1 MSHDMSKRI
10 TKVSSKPTMITHCR
24 ACAQCANTIFNIH
37 IYKLKV
43 IPTYGKCGIVI
54 PSANKKQ
61 YITFV
66 EELEVESLVDD
77 HHLSQLSYFRTYF
90 KLTKTY

>member
-10 TKVSSKPTMITHCR
+10 TKVSAKPTMRTHYR
-24 ACAQCANTIFNIH
+24 ACARWENTIFKIH

-61 YITFV
+61 YSVFI
-66 EELEVESLVDD
+66 EELEVKSLVDD
-77 HHLSQLSYFRTYF
+77 HHLIQLSCCMGSIFML
-90 KLTKTY
+90 KD